1 MFEYIRGSLEEVIG
15 ENAVVEA
22 GGIGYEIL
30 VPLSTSEA
38 LPGPGEPVKIYTH
51 FHVREDTQKLY
62 GFLTKAEREVFRK
75 LLTISK
81 IGPKVALNVLSG
93 LSVKDIVYSVQTQ
106 DASRLKAVSGI
117 GPKTAQRLVMELKG
131 KLAIGDVDLPE
142 PARKGD
148 TEEEVP
154 VSLRNDAYA
163 AMISLGYNESQVL
176 HALTRVEQAIEP
188 DAPVEEWIKKALQV
202 I

>member
-1 MFEYIRGSLEEVIG
+1 MYEYIKGVLEETSPEYVVID
-15 ENAVVEA
+15 V
-22 GGIGYEIL
+22 GGTGYEIL

-38 LPGPGEPVKIYTH
+38 LPVQGEEVKIYTH

-62 GFLTKAEREVFRK
+62 GFITKAEREVFRK

-106 DASRLKAVSGI
+106 DASRLKAISGI
-117 GPKTAQRLVMELKG
+117 GPKTAQRLIMELKG
-131 KLAIGDVDLPE
+131 KLAESDVDLPE
-142 PARKGD
+142 LSRKGD
-148 TEEEVP
+148 SGGEVP
-154 VSLRNDAYA
+154 ISLRNDAYA
-163 AMISLGYNESQVL
+163 AMISLGYNESQVIN
-176 HALTRVEQAIEP
+176 ALVRVEQAIEP